1 MVIVL
6 PLETMGISGLFGLAN
21 GPRLLAYKR
30 HAYH

>member
-6 PLETMGISGLFGLAN
+6 PLETVAISGLFGLAN
-21 GPRLLAYKR
+21 GPRLPAHKR